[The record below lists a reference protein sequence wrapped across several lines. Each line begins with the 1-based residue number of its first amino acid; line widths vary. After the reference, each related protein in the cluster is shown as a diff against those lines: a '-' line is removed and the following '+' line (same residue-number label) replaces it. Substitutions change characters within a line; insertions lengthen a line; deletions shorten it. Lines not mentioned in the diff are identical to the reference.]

1 MYGKPIPPVT
11 AAGALAATGIYAG
24 SAVLIGIIALILG
37 VVLVRV
43 AYFRAAY
50 VPRHARST
58 K

>member
-50 VPRHARST
+50 VWTFAHS
-58 K
+58 